1 MVMEVDSLQNLGVLP
16 CPLQPNQEAQEQ
28 LVEQQDQPAEQPAE
42 QQDQP
47 AELPAEQ
54 REQPA
59 EHGPDEQQQ
68 PKPQARRCSNDPF
81 QRCPFCSWAPEGAQL
96 DQVFCIF

>member
-16 CPLQPNQEAQEQ
+16 CPLQPNQETQ
-28 LVEQQDQPAEQPAE
+28 EQPAE

-47 AELPAEQ
+47 AEQPAEQ